1 VTVEVTAANTA
12 IVYDSTADLPDGPA
26 RHANWRMVPLS
37 LHVGGRTYRDYVDL
51 TAEEFYRLLATSPV
65 TPTTSQPPPGVFG
78 AVYAE
83 LLERYD
89 RVVSLHISGSLSGTV
104 DSARLGAEPYG
115 DRVRVVDTRG
125 VAVLLGLTVIGLQR
139 LLEAGTDMPGVERW
153 LAGFRRHAGVVF
165 SVETLEFLRRG
176 GRIGAAQAFVGGLL
190 SVRPILAVDDGE
202 VRPLRR
208 VRGGRRA
215 LEALVEELRAR
226 TPAEGDLRAI
236 VAHAAAPERADEL
249 AQAIRTALPGIRLEP
264 VTTIGAVVGAHAGP
278 GTVGVAFGPD
288 PLPG

>member
-37 LHVGGRTYRDYVDL
+37 LHVDGRTYRDYVDL
-51 TAEEFYRLLATSPV
+51 TADEFYRLLASAPV

-89 RVVSLHISGSLSGTV
+89 QVVSLHISGSLSGTV

-139 LLEAGTDMPGVERW
+139 LLETGTDMPGVERW
-153 LAGFRRHAGVVF
+153 LTGFRRHAGVVF

-190 SVRPILAVDDGE
+190 SVRPILAVDDADPVAVG
-202 VRPLRR
+202 
-208 VRGGRRA
+208 
-215 LEALVEELRAR
+215 LRA
-226 TPAEGDLRAI
+226 ES
-236 VAHAAAPERADEL
+236 
-249 AQAIRTALPGIRLEP
+249 
-264 VTTIGAVVGAHAGP
+264 GAVDRP
-278 GTVGVAFGPD
+278 
-288 PLPG
+288 